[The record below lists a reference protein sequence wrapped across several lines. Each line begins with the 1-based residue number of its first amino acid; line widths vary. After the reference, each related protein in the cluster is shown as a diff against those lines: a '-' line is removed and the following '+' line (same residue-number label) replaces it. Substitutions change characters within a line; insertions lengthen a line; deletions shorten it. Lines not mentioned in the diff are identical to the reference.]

1 MINLNLSTKLT
12 DRNDVLLMY
21 GALEAYTWQVS
32 YFVSTT
38 VIDSLVLDTN
48 AVCFPVG
55 LDTILL
61 PLLRNIH
68 SDFWALLPFIC
79 ICYFW
84 SKQTSTKNTCY
95 KLASALASVIL
106 IHLSWA
112 VSESL
117 VALLHNIQLM
127 SVTILNYTREYSKA
141 VMAVRLHSYASS
153 GAFSASLVF

>member
-1 MINLNLSTKLT
+1 MYEVWIHICIKNKRMTNLNLSTKLT

-21 GALEAYTWQVS
+21 GALETYTWQVS

-61 PLLRNIH
+61 LLLRNIH
-68 SDFWALLPFIC
+68 SDLSAFLLFIC

-84 SKQTSTKNTCY
+84 KKQTSTKKTCY

-106 IHLSWA
+106 IH
-112 VSESL
+112 
-117 VALLHNIQLM
+117 
-127 SVTILNYTREYSKA
+127 
-141 VMAVRLHSYASS
+141 
-153 GAFSASLVF
+153 

>member
-1 MINLNLSTKLT
+1 MTNLNLSTKLT

-61 PLLRNIH
+61 PLLPNIH
-68 SDFWALLPFIC
+68 SDFFQHSCLLYAFVTFEESSVVLRRPV
-79 ICYFW
+79 
-84 SKQTSTKNTCY
+84 
-95 KLASALASVIL
+95 AS
-106 IHLSWA
+106 
-112 VSESL
+112 
-117 VALLHNIQLM
+117 
-127 SVTILNYTREYSKA
+127 
-141 VMAVRLHSYASS
+141 
-153 GAFSASLVF
+153 